1 MTGVSL
7 VKGQRAMTESIA
19 MTPGKDD
26 SSTDQSKATY
36 SIKNVSQETL
46 VLATTIV
53 IFVVCGIFIRGFFT
67 LANISTLVRSVSVLG
82 ILGVGMTVVVI
93 GRGLDLSQVA
103 VLAICAAWSLKLIG
117 LGFGLAAGLAL
128 GLGFA
133 IAIGVF
139 NGFAISIIG
148 IPALFTTLAS
158 GTLVYGIGRWLM
170 LNGIITYAPDNQP
183 LLLAIGQGELFGV
196 PIPLVIFG
204 VVALVGHFI
213 LSRTTAGRFVYAF
226 GDNAEAARLTGVSV
240 RVLTIGQYAF
250 SSAVAFLAG
259 LVTAGTVA
267 SINTN
272 VFSSSLIFDVLLI
285 VVLGGV
291 SLSGGRGSIWSVLA
305 GTALIGTLLNAMILL
320 DVQGDVQNIVKSV
333 VLLGAITLDR
343 KLHPRDEETARQGDL

>member
-1 MTGVSL
+1 MADAVAMIGHKPPEAGRVRGV
-7 VKGQRAMTESIA
+7 VNIRGA
-19 MTPGKDD
+19 
-26 SSTDQSKATY
+26 
-36 SIKNVSQETL
+36 SQEALVIGTTL
-46 VLATTIV
+46 V
-53 IFVVCGIFIRGFFT
+53 IFVLCAIFVNGFATLPNIAT
-67 LANISTLVRSVSVLG
+67 LARSVSVLG

-103 VLAICAAWSLKLIG
+103 VLAICAAWSLKLIAAG
-117 LGFGLAAGLAL
+117 YSLAAGISM

-133 IAIGVF
+133 IVIGAF
-139 NGFAISIIG
+139 NGFAISIVG

-170 LNGIITYAPDNQP
+170 LDGIITYAPDDQP
-183 LLLAIGQGELFGV
+183 FLLSLGQGDIYGIPV
-196 PIPLVIFG
+196 PLVIFAI
-204 VVALVGHFI
+204 VALIGHLI
-213 LSRTTAGRFVYAF
+213 LSRTSAGRFVYAF

-250 SSAVAFLAG
+250 SAAVAFLAG
-259 LVTAGTVA
+259 MVTAGSAA

-272 VFSSSLIFDVLLI
+272 LFSSSLIFDVLLI

-291 SLSGGRGSIWSVLA
+291 SLSGGRGSIASVLA

-320 DVQGDVQNIVKSV
+320 DIQGDLQNIVKSV
-333 VLLGAITLDR
+333 VLLGAIALDR

>member
-1 MTGVSL
+1 MAETVAMLRRKSPDKGKSGAMASL
-7 VKGQRAMTESIA
+7 KG
-19 MTPGKDD
+19 
-26 SSTDQSKATY
+26 
-36 SIKNVSQETL
+36 VSQETL
-46 VLATTIV
+46 VVGTTLV
-53 IFVVCGIFIRGFFT
+53 IFVLCAIFVNGFAT
-67 LANISTLVRSVSVLG
+67 LPNISTLARSVSVLG

-103 VLAICAAWSLKLIG
+103 VLAICAAWSLKLI
-117 LGFGLAAGLAL
+117 AAGYGLVAGIAM

-133 IAIGVF
+133 AVIGAL

-170 LNGIITYAPDNQP
+170 LDGIITYAPKNQP
-183 LLLAIGQGELFGV
+183 FLIALGQGEIAGIPV
-196 PIPLVIFG
+196 PLIIFA
-204 VVALVGHFI
+204 VVALIGHLL
-213 LSRTTAGRFVYAF
+213 LSRTSAGRFVYAF

-240 RVLTIGQYAF
+240 RVLTIGQYAI
-250 SSAVAFLAG
+250 SAAIAYLAG
-259 LVTAGTVA
+259 LVTAGSVA

-272 VFSSSLIFDVLLI
+272 LFSSSMIFDVLLI

-291 SLSGGRGSIWSVLA
+291 SLSGGRGSIGSVLA

-320 DVQGDVQNIVKSV
+320 DIQGDVQNIVKSI

>member
-1 MTGVSL
+1 MKKSEGKFSL
-7 VKGQRAMTESIA
+7 G
-19 MTPGKDD
+19 
-26 SSTDQSKATY
+26 
-36 SIKNVSQETL
+36 NLSQETL
-46 VLATTIV
+46 VFATTVV
-53 IFVVCGIFIRGFFT
+53 IFVACALFVNGFAT
-67 LANISTLVRSVSVLG
+67 LPNISTLARSVSVLG

-117 LGFGLAAGLAL
+117 LGYGLAAGIAMGL
-128 GLGFA
+128 GLA
-133 IAIGVF
+133 VAIGAF

-158 GTLVYGIGRWLM
+158 GTLVYGVGRWLM
-170 LNGIITYAPDNQP
+170 LDGIITYAPDNQP
-183 LLLAIGQGELFGV
+183 FLLALGQGEVLGIPV
-196 PIPLVIFG
+196 PLVIFA

-213 LSRTTAGRFVYAF
+213 LSRTSAGRFVYAF

-250 SSAVAFLAG
+250 SAAVAFLAG
-259 LVTAGTVA
+259 LVTAGSVA

-291 SLSGGRGSIWSVLA
+291 SLSGGRGSIASVLA

>member
-1 MTGVSL
+1 MTGVSP
-7 VKGQRAMTESIA
+7 VKGQRLMTELIA
-19 MTPGKDD
+19 MTSGKDG
-26 SSTDQSKATY
+26 SSVDQSKTTY
-36 SIKNVSQETL
+36 SLKTLSQETL

-53 IFVVCGIFIRGFFT
+53 IFILCAIFIRGFFT
-67 LANISTLVRSVSVLG
+67 LANISTLARTVSVLG

-117 LGFGLAAGLAL
+117 LGYGLTVGLAM

-133 IAIGVF
+133 IAVGVF

-226 GDNAEAARLTGVSV
+226 GDNAEAAGLTGVSV

-250 SSAVAFLAG
+250 
-259 LVTAGTVA
+259 
-267 SINTN
+267 
-272 VFSSSLIFDVLLI
+272 
-285 VVLGGV
+285 
-291 SLSGGRGSIWSVLA
+291 
-305 GTALIGTLLNAMILL
+305 
-320 DVQGDVQNIVKSV
+320 
-333 VLLGAITLDR
+333 
-343 KLHPRDEETARQGDL
+343 

>member
-1 MTGVSL
+1 MTDAVAMTGAKAAGVKKSEGMFSL
-7 VKGQRAMTESIA
+7 RSL
-19 MTPGKDD
+19 
-26 SSTDQSKATY
+26 
-36 SIKNVSQETL
+36 SQETL
-46 VLATTIV
+46 VFATTVV
-53 IFVVCGIFIRGFFT
+53 IFAACALFINGFAT
-67 LANISTLVRSVSVLG
+67 WPNISTLARSVSVLG

-103 VLAICAAWSLKLIG
+103 ILAICAAWSLKLIG
-117 LGFGLAAGLAL
+117 LGYGLAAGISMGL
-128 GLGFA
+128 GLA
-133 IAIGVF
+133 VAIGAF

-158 GTLVYGIGRWLM
+158 GTLVYGVGRWLM
-170 LNGIITYAPDNQP
+170 LDGIITYAPDNQP
-183 LLLAIGQGELFGV
+183 FLLALGQGELFGL
-196 PIPLVIFG
+196 PIPLVIFAI
-204 VVALVGHFI
+204 VALIGHFI
-213 LSRTTAGRFVYAF
+213 LSRTAAGRFVYAF

-240 RVLTIGQYAF
+240 RVLTIAQYAF
-250 SSAVAFLAG
+250 SAAVAFLAG
-259 LVTAGTVA
+259 LVTAGSVA

-291 SLSGGRGSIWSVLA
+291 SLSGGRGSIASVLA